1 MSFNQK
7 RGSITSSASFSQS
20 VNPRRLSSYGHVM
33 AGTGALPSAHTAAIK
48 SSINSNSGSKRPS
61 SLLLNP
67 LQTQHRN
74 RTLKARVARM
84 CPSIVHGAPR
94 RRRSMLAMLCAGSV
108 IVLIYFLS
116 SWDVQVSTKD
126 LLSSYKKSA
135 DSSDNNHI
143 VTNNNKPAV
152 AAKKEPIVYKNPDGS
167 DMSLKSI
174 FMIRDFGRSECERA
188 FDEKGLSAGIKKER
202 ERNRDQSWST
212 VNREDAWEMS
222 LSWKRRL
229 KEILP
234 NFKDYNAGW
243 IGQGVVLTAF
253 FREGEDDRETM
264 IEDLLLQIK
273 MLRGLSTIPIEV
285 WFESVE
291 DITAELH
298 QSLAEWGTL
307 IRALDD
313 DSSTAADAIVETPE
327 NDSVTGTTDPAI
339 TLGDIEDFKARDP
352 SPAQLQKALTVAALI
367 NSGFE
372 DIIFYSPTTLPLQ
385 SPRVVFQ
392 QDQFVQTGAVFWQHP
407 TMSPAHDSPIWPI
420 AQTDCIPDAHV
431 QSWSAVALKH
441 KESWKGLFVAWE
453 WLTGQDMDQ
462 FESFLGSQGN
472 DLLRLAWLAIKR
484 QYAMI
489 DRMPEAGLV
498 DMSQTKGSGVGCSL
512 GSHLY
517 PVPGATILT
526 DLKQHAEDQRLQR
539 KMYQQSQRYG
549 LQEEFFLENTNVMMV
564 DTSRESGLLSL
575 QDTVSN
581 DRHLNSALDEALMS
595 KDPTKL
601 LLVDG
606 YAAGPGGRV
615 CVRISRQP
623 KGHRHDV

>member
-1 MSFNQK
+1 
-7 RGSITSSASFSQS
+7 
-20 VNPRRLSSYGHVM
+20 
-33 AGTGALPSAHTAAIK
+33 
-48 SSINSNSGSKRPS
+48 
-61 SLLLNP
+61 
-67 LQTQHRN
+67 
-74 RTLKARVARM
+74 
-84 CPSIVHGAPR
+84 
-94 RRRSMLAMLCAGSV
+94 MLVMLCAGSV

-116 SWDVQVSTKD
+116 SWDVQVSTKE
-126 LLSSYKKSA
+126 LLSSYKRST
-135 DSSDNNHI
+135 DNIDNKHI
-143 VTNNNKPAV
+143 ITSNNVKPV
-152 AAKKEPIVYKNPDGS
+152 ALIKKEPVVYKNPDGT
-167 DMSLKSI
+167 DMDPKSI
-174 FMIRDFGRSECERA
+174 FMIRDFGLSECERA
-188 FDEKGLSAGIKKER
+188 FDEKGLSAGLKEER
-202 ERNRDQSWST
+202 DRNRDQNWST
-212 VNREDAWEMS
+212 INREDAWGMS
-222 LSWKRRL
+222 LGWKRDL

-234 NFKDYNAGW
+234 SFKDYSAGW

-285 WFESVE
+285 WFESAG
-291 DITAELH
+291 DITGELH

-313 DSSTAADAIVETPE
+313 DSSTAADAIVETAE
-327 NDSVTGTTDPAI
+327 NDIVVGTTDPAI
-339 TLGDIEDFKARDP
+339 TLGDIEDFMAKDP
-352 SPAQLQKALTVAALI
+352 SPAQIQKALTVAALI

-392 QDQFVQTGAVFWQHP
+392 QDQFVQAGAVFWQHP
-407 TMSPAHDSPIWPI
+407 TVTPAHDNPIWPI
-420 AQTDCIPDAHV
+420 IQSDCIPEAHV

-453 WLTGQDMDQ
+453 WLTGKDMDE

-472 DLLRLAWLAIKR
+472 DLLRMAWVAIRR

-498 DMSQTKGSGVGCSL
+498 DISQTKGTGVGCSL

-517 PVPGATILT
+517 PVPGATILM
-526 DLKQHAEDQRLQR
+526 DLKQHAQEQKLQQ
-539 KMYQQSQRYG
+539 KMFQQSQRYG
-549 LQEEFFLENTNVMMV
+549 LQEEFFLENTDVMMV
-564 DTSRESGLLSL
+564 DTSRESSLLPL
-575 QDTVSN
+575 ENTISN
-581 DRHLNSALDEALMS
+581 DRHLNSALDEVLTMS
-595 KDPTKL
+595 RESTKL
-601 LLVDG
+601 LLADG

-623 KGHRHDV
+623 KGHRHDM